1 MRAAVRQLS
10 CATPERSAE
19 MLHYLDFGARLSARS
34 RMPRFPDQDW
44 RGSHMS
50 AFQPFIACDRHLAR
64 NRSSQADFHG
74 KSSLLSPTIRNC
86 LAADRG
92 LVRERLILLG
102 NRGFL
107 KR

>member
-19 MLHYLDFGARLSARS
+19 MFHYLDFGARLSARS

-74 KSSLLSPTIRNC
+74 KSSLLSRYYSELFGSRPWLGSGT
-86 LAADRG
+86 ADS
-92 LVRERLILLG
+92 L
-102 NRGFL
+102 
-107 KR
+107 